1 MPLKSTHSPHF
12 ILPPLYTEQVTYLW
26 AIGCNTG
33 LRLNTLVTQQRG
45 DVRGS
50 DQPSQV
56 TVQVASI
63 EKVHCGMVLAAE
75 YEQTELRCETQR
87 GNCRSS
93 RKCDVY
99 VKRRNMAGKESWPK
113 KPYLP
118 LYIQYFIRLSAE

>member
-1 MPLKSTHSPHF
+1 M
-12 ILPPLYTEQVTYLW
+12 YTEQVIYLW

-33 LRLNTLVTQQRG
+33 LRLNTLVTPQQRG

-75 YEQTELRCETQR
+75 YEQTELGCETQR
-87 GNCRSS
+87 ANCRSS
-93 RKCDVY
+93 RKWDRIREATRYGGEGIVHD
-99 VKRRNMAGKESWPK
+99 RK

-118 LYIQYFIRLSAE
+118 LYIQNFIRLSAE